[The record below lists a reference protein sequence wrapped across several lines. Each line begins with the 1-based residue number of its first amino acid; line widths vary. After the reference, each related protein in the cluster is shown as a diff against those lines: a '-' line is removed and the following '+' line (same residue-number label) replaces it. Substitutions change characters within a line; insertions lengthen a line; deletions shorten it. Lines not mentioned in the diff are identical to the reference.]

1 MTPKDF
7 QRVLWINLPRRTD
20 RHKAFLERLDAV
32 ADWPFRTP
40 ECVDGLEMEPPPWW
54 RSQPNAYGIMR
65 AHLAIYHTC
74 LCLGVKRAL
83 ILEDDCVFC
92 PDFSR
97 KVTAWLRRVPSDWE
111 LLYIGGNHWN
121 LPERLNK
128 HVLRGRGIN
137 ATYAYGITSLG
148 MLKLFRALQLIPRLL
163 ADPNCHIDTLFVTL
177 QELGKVKAYC
187 PPKFLIGQA
196 AGPSDRLPYQW
207 DTDQFFQLPDDV
219 LNKLEPVPC

>member
-40 ECVDGLEMEPPPWW
+40 ECVDGLEMEPPPFW
-54 RSQPNAYGIMR
+54 RSQPNAYGILR

-92 PDFSR
+92 PDFSQ
-97 KVTAWLRRVPSDWE
+97 KVTDWLAKVPDDWDMVY
-111 LLYIGGNHWN
+111 LGGNHCQ
-121 LPERLNK
+121 LPWRVDDN
-128 HVLRGRGIN
+128 VLQGTGIN
-137 ATYAYGITSLG
+137 AAHAYGITSLG
-148 MLKLFRALQLIPRLL
+148 MMKLFRALQVFPKLL
-163 ADPNCHIDTLFVTL
+163 KDSNCHIDTLCVTL
-177 QELGKVKAYC
+177 QDLGKIRAYS
-187 PPKFLIGQA
+187 PLHWFAGQA
-196 AGPSDRLPYQW
+196 AGNSDRVSYQW
-207 DTDQFFQLPDDV
+207 DTDQYFDLPDEV
-219 LNKLEPVPC
+219 LNNLEPVPC